1 MGCQMNEYDSDYLG
15 QLLTASGYRNTHDP
29 KAADLILIN
38 TCAVREKAE
47 QKAFSLLG
55 RLFPLKK
62 KNPRLIL
69 GLMGCIAQ
77 KDGASLLKR
86 FPELD
91 IVLGTR
97 EINRIQEFL
106 DRIEA
111 TGDRIVA
118 TDLDASIL
126 PGTNLDG
133 YFRGRLK
140 GYISIMQG
148 CNNFCSYCIVPY
160 VRGREISRHPE
171 DIISEAE
178 NLLSQG
184 VKEITLLGQNVN
196 SYFSGETI
204 GVGFPS
210 LLRRMSRIAGL
221 KRIRFTT
228 SHPKDMSDEL
238 IHCFGELENLCPHI
252 HLPFQS
258 GSNAILKRMNRG
270 YTRER

>member
-111 TGDRIVA
+111 TGDRIVLGPIS
-118 TDLDASIL
+118 T
-126 PGTNLDG
+126 GT
-133 YFRGRLK
+133 
-140 GYISIMQG
+140 
-148 CNNFCSYCIVPY
+148 
-160 VRGREISRHPE
+160 
-171 DIISEAE
+171 
-178 NLLSQG
+178 
-184 VKEITLLGQNVN
+184 
-196 SYFSGETI
+196 SG
-204 GVGFPS
+204 
-210 LLRRMSRIAGL
+210 AG
-221 KRIRFTT
+221 
-228 SHPKDMSDEL
+228 
-238 IHCFGELENLCPHI
+238 
-252 HLPFQS
+252 
-258 GSNAILKRMNRG
+258 
-270 YTRER
+270 